1 MTDTRARPAGYF
13 YLGLAL
19 VTAATL
25 ALEIIQTR
33 MLSVVTW
40 YHLAFFVIS
49 MAMFGMTL
57 GALHVFLRPLKF
69 GSDTLGRTLP
79 RAALWTSLAVGLC
92 YLDQSVLAPE
102 VTMSAST
109 LVVFTRLAITLAIP
123 FYFSGICVTLAL
135 TRAAYPIG
143 IVYGADLAGAALGC
157 LAVLPLLSLLDGP
170 GAIFAVAGVMALGG
184 WAFAR
189 WGREKRLGRWAL
201 ITAAVMILVATANGA
216 TYFGF
221 DPIFVKGIAEKR
233 HWIDYEKWNSF
244 SRVVAYR
251 DREDPAVNMLWAGS
265 PHTPEKNVVYKSM
278 NIDGLAGTRMFR
290 LTDEPGALD
299 FLLYDA
305 TSMAYALRRGKV
317 AVIGVGGG
325 KDIHTALAAGNESI
339 LGIEINPVFIDLLNK
354 RYRDFA
360 GLADRPGVR
369 LVAAEARSYL
379 TRSDERFDI
388 LQASLIDTWAATGA
402 GAFSLSENAIYTV
415 EAWKIFLDHLTDN
428 GVFTVSRWYAPG
440 HIDETARLVSL
451 ATAALLNG
459 GAHDPRAH
467 LLIGAYDQVATLIVG
482 KRPFSPQDIERFAA
496 HLDAMG
502 FDLVLAPG
510 HDATAPILARLSGC
524 RTRDELA
531 GIASVYALD
540 LSPPTD
546 SRPFFFNLLRLS
558 RPWEIVAYLG
568 RPAGVVSGNL
578 IATLTLLTILLITI
592 TFAVATV
599 LIPRHFAPPTAQ
611 RPRVGTLAYFALIGV
626 GFMLTEIGFLQR
638 LSVFLGHPVYS
649 LAVVLFALIF
659 FSGLGSFASE
669 RIPLTTPARLAT
681 FSVALTAYL
690 ALAAL
695 VLPHI
700 NTWFQGFSLLGRVAV
715 SLALLAP
722 AGLGMGQAFPTG
734 MRLAKR
740 DDADPTPWLWGIN
753 GAAGV
758 VAGVVAIIVSIAWG
772 ITVTLLLGALC
783 YLALPATTAN
793 LFSASKER
801 K

>member
-1 MTDTRARPAGYF
+1 MTEPSARPAGYF

-33 MLSVVTW
+33 LLSVVTW

-57 GALHVFLRPLKF
+57 GALRVFLQPDRF
-69 GSDTLGRTLP
+69 GPDALGRTLP
-79 RAALWTSLAVGLC
+79 RTALWTALAVGLC

-102 VTMSAST
+102 VAMSAST
-109 LVVFTRLAITLAIP
+109 LVVFTRLALTLAIP

-143 IVYGADLAGAALGC
+143 VVYGADLAGAALGC

-184 WAFAR
+184 WSFAR
-189 WGREKRLGRWAL
+189 WGREQRLGRWAL
-201 ITAAVMILVATANGA
+201 AAAGLMAALAVANGA

-221 DPIFVKGIAEKR
+221 DPIIVKGVAEKR
-233 HWIDYEKWNSF
+233 HWVSYEKWNSF

-251 DREDPAVNMLWAGS
+251 DREEPARNVLWAAS
-265 PHTPEKNVVYKSM
+265 PNTPERRVTFKEM

-290 LTDEPGALD
+290 WSDEPGALD

-305 TSMAYALRRGKV
+305 TSPAYALRRGKV

-325 KDIHTALAAGNESI
+325 KDLHTALAAGNEAV
-339 LGIEINPVFIDLLNK
+339 LGIELNPVFVDLLTG
-354 RYRDFA
+354 RYRRFA

-369 LVAAEARSYL
+369 LVADEARSYL

-415 EAWKIFLDHLTDN
+415 EAWRIFLDRLTDD

-451 ATAALLNG
+451 ATATLLAA
-459 GAHDPRAH
+459 GATAPRAH
-467 LLIGAYDQVATLIVG
+467 LLIGAYDQVATLLVA
-482 KRPFSPQDIERFAA
+482 KRPFSPEDVQRFAD
-496 HLDAMG
+496 HLASLG
-502 FDLVLAPG
+502 FTLVLAPG
-510 HDATAPILARLSGC
+510 HEATAPILAKLADCTTRRELDRL
-524 RTRDELA
+524 A
-531 GIASVYALD
+531 ASYALD

-558 RPWEIVAYLG
+558 RPWEIAAYLG
-568 RPAGVVSGNL
+568 RPAGVVAGNL
-578 IATLTLLTILLITI
+578 IATLTLLAILLITV
-592 TFAVATV
+592 TFAAATI
-599 LIPRHFAPPTAQ
+599 LIPRRFAPAGGQ
-611 RPRVGTLAYFALIGV
+611 RPRAGALAYFALIGL
-626 GFMLTEIGFLQR
+626 GFMLTEIGIMQR

-659 FSGLGSFASE
+659 FTGLGSFASE
-669 RIPLTTPARLAT
+669 RLPLTTPARLAVY
-681 FSVALTAYL
+681 SLSLAAYL
-690 ALAAL
+690 ALIAFL
-695 VLPHI
+695 LPHI
-700 NTWFQGFSLLGRVAV
+700 NTWFQGYSLAGRIAV
-715 SLALLAP
+715 SLVLLAP
-722 AGLGMGQAFPTG
+722 AGLGMGQAFRAG
-734 MRLAKR
+734 MRLAKGG
-740 DDADPTPWLWGIN
+740 AGDPTPWLWGVN

-758 VAGVVAIIVSIAWG
+758 MAGVVAIVVSIAWG
-772 ITVTLLLGALC
+772 ITLTLLLGALC
-783 YLALPATTAN
+783 YLILPLSATG
-793 LFSASKER
+793 LFSSSKA
-801 K
+801 